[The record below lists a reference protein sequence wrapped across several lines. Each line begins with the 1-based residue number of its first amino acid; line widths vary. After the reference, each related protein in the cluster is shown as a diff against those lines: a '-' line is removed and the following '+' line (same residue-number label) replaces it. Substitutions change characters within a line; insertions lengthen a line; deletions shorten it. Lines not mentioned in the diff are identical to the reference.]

1 MEILKNINS
10 PLDIKKLD
18 NNDLIKLAEET
29 REFIIKNVDITGGHL
44 APSLGVVELTI
55 ALHKV
60 FNAPDDKIVWDVG
73 HQAYAHKIFTG
84 RRDVFHTN
92 RQFKG
97 ISGFIKPS
105 ESEFDSFGVGH
116 ASTSIS
122 AGYGF
127 VEASFLKGNKNHV
140 ISVIGDGSITGGMAF
155 EGLNNAGAS
164 QKKFLVILN
173 DNEMSISK
181 NVGAL
186 SKYLASLLSDP
197 TFNKLKNEIW
207 NFTGK
212 YKLGR
217 PIRKGLSRI
226 EKSVKTLLTP
236 GVLFEKLGFNY
247 IGPINGHDLNALIKV
262 LENIKNDVF
271 GPVFLHVITEKGK
284 GFKPAEQDEKGT
296 YHGVAPGILNNG
308 SSENKVAKLK
318 YQDVF
323 GKVLCRLAEQNE
335 KIVAITAAMKVGTG
349 LSEFGDKY
357 PERLFDVG
365 IAEEHAVTFAAAL
378 SMEGF
383 KPVVAIY
390 STFLQ
395 RSIDQIIHDCAL
407 QKLNVVF
414 AMDRAGLVG
423 EDGPTHHGVF
433 DMSYLRYIPGLIMM
447 SPRNEREMLD
457 MLYTSV
463 VSDGIFAVRY
473 PRGTSV
479 GESIDVEPRIID
491 IGKGEKLKTGSNIAF
506 LSIGNITNSVMEA
519 SKILEKNNISCSV
532 YDMKFIK
539 PVDVDMVKEAYKDH
553 DCIITVEENTVIGG
567 FGSAILEVLNRE
579 NIFDAKLKMI
589 GIEDEFVEHGSME
602 ELFELLNLNPEGIAK
617 SAETFFINK

>member
-1 MEILKNINS
+1 MDILKNINS
-10 PLDIKKLD
+10 PLDIKKLE
-18 NNDLIKLAEET
+18 NKELEQLAEET
-29 REFIIKNVDITGGHL
+29 REFIIENVDKTGGHL

-60 FNAPDDKIVWDVG
+60 FDAPKDKIVWDVG
-73 HQAYAHKIFTG
+73 HQAYAHKIYTG

-105 ESEFDSFGVGH
+105 ESEYDSFAVGH

-127 VEASFLKGNKNHV
+127 VEASSMKGEENNV
-140 ISVIGDGSITGGMAF
+140 ISVIGDGSITGGLAF

-164 QKKFLVILN
+164 KKKFLVILN
-173 DNEMSISK
+173 DNDMSISK
-181 NVGAL
+181 PVGAL
-186 SKYLASLLSDP
+186 SKYLATLLSDR

-207 NFTGK
+207 NITGK

-247 IGPINGHDLNALIKV
+247 IGPIDGHDLSTLVRV
-262 LENIKNDVF
+262 LENIKNDIT
-271 GPVFLHVITEKGK
+271 GPVFLHVITEKGR
-284 GFKPAEQDEKGT
+284 GFKPAEQDIKGT
-296 YHGVAPGILNNG
+296 YHGVSPGILNNG
-308 SSENKVAKLK
+308 SSNKSSKLK

-323 GKVLCRLAEQNE
+323 GRSICKLAEKND

-357 PERLFDVG
+357 PDRLFDVG
-365 IAEEHAVTFAAAL
+365 IAEEHAVTFSAAL
-378 SMEGF
+378 AMEGF
-383 KPVVAIY
+383 KPIVTIY

-395 RSIDQIIHDCAL
+395 RSLDQIIHDCAL
-407 QKLNVVF
+407 QRLNMVF
-414 AMDRAGLVG
+414 ALDRAGIVG

-433 DMSYLRYIPGLIMM
+433 DLSYLRFIPGLVMM
-447 SPRNEREMLD
+447 SPRNERELLN

-463 VSDGIFAVRY
+463 EENGLFAIRY
-473 PRGTSV
+473 PRGSGS
-479 GESIDVEPRIID
+479 GESIDVEPQKIE
-491 IGKGEKLKTGSNIAF
+491 IGKGEKISSGKNIAF
-506 LSIGNITNSVMEA
+506 LTIGNVTNSVIKAVE
-519 SKILEKNNISCSV
+519 ILKKENISCSV

-539 PVDVDMVKEAYKDH
+539 PMDINIIKEAYKNH
-553 DCIITVEENTVIGG
+553 DCIITVEENSIVGG
-567 FGSAILEVLNRE
+567 FGSGVLEELNKME
-579 NIFDAKLKMI
+579 IYDAKVKII
-589 GIEDEFVEHGSME
+589 GIQDEFIEHGRMD
-602 ELFELLNLNPEGIAK
+602 ELLKLLNLHPEGLAK
-617 SAETFFINK
+617 TSKIFFSNK